1 MSNILTMSLLC
12 DNILTES
19 KPNGKRKE
27 ENKMCGGMPVQ
38 LGVPLNNAV
47 LNRMTDQER
56 SFWLDF
62 LEEAKKSV

>member
-1 MSNILTMSLLC
+1 
-12 DNILTES
+12 
-19 KPNGKRKE
+19 
-27 ENKMCGGMPVQ
+27 MCGGMPVQ